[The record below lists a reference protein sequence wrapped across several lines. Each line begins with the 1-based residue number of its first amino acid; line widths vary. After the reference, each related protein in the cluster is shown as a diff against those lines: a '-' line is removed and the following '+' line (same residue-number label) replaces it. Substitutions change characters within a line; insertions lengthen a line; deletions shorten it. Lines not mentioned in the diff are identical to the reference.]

1 MYFEIEMFYNI
12 INNIM
17 KVFISVKNDWP
28 NGVWFFYIIV
38 IVIIVLGIA
47 LYFSS
52 YVSKGK
58 YMIWVK
64 KAVCC

>member
-28 NGVWFFYIIV
+28 NGIWFFYIIV

-47 LYFSS
+47 LY
-52 YVSKGK
+52 VS
-58 YMIWVK
+58 
-64 KAVCC
+64 